1 MWVTKVLKQTLIMM
15 GSFKDSKFK
24 LTCCAGQGLIT
35 IEVVMQKLK
44 KLKILI
50 VDTFSPG
57 LTLTLYINQFD

>member
-1 MWVTKVLKQTLIMM
+1 MWVTKVLKQTLITM
-15 GSFKDSKFK
+15 GSFKESKFK

-50 VDTFSPG
+50 GDTFSPG
-57 LTLTLYINQFD
+57 LTLTLYVSQFD